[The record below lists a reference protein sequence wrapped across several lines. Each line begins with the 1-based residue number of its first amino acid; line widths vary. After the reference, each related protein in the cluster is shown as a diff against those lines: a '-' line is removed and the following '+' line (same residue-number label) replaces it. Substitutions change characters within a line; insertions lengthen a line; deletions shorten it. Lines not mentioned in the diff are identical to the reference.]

1 MSDPRK
7 VMVVGSGA
15 VFTGMNA
22 RVVCADSNNNNTIT
36 PNSMQINKNL
46 LISSNPEATL
56 VNTNKVI
63 VNESGTTTINTT
75 LNCLANMDVHIKAE
89 KKFET
94 VVEEEK
100 ETIVKSIEMN
110 VNDEPTLQFNN
121 GDSNASIKLKIDD
134 DSNRLEV
141 SGNSMRVNCPLNVE
155 YGVNCGDLNC
165 NSLYTNF
172 PRGNVN
178 PNGSTSQQLDQL
190 LAALNSAG
198 LITRNS

>member
-110 VNDEPTLQFNN
+110 VNDEPTLQFKN
-121 GDSNASIKLKIDD
+121 GVSNASIELAT
-134 DSNRLEV
+134 NGNLEV
-141 SGNSMRVNCPLNVE
+141 KGKLTYDNSLGSIDLNDSTDKQLSDLLNLLA
-155 YGVNCGDLNC
+155 GVNLIT
-165 NSLYTNF
+165 LIPT
-172 PRGNVN
+172 VN
-178 PNGSTSQQLDQL
+178 P
-190 LAALNSAG
+190 
-198 LITRNS
+198 

>member
-1 MSDPRK
+1 
-7 VMVVGSGA
+7 
-15 VFTGMNA
+15 
-22 RVVCADSNNNNTIT
+22 
-36 PNSMQINKNL
+36 
-46 LISSNPEATL
+46 
-56 VNTNKVI
+56 
-63 VNESGTTTINTT
+63 
-75 LNCLANMDVHIKAE
+75 
-89 KKFET
+89 
-94 VVEEEK
+94 
-100 ETIVKSIEMN
+100 MN

-141 SGNSMRVNCPLNVE
+141 SANSMRVNCPLNVE